1 MFIRNAE
8 IQLRAMSSGGKIIKI
23 PKKIMV
29 HTRKQ
34 FEDGAAQG
42 GAEVRH
48 PEWPAYWRLLDKLDP
63 SWKK

>member
-1 MFIRNAE
+1 
-8 IQLRAMSSGGKIIKI
+8 MSSGGKIIKI

-34 FEDGAAQG
+34 FEGGAAQG